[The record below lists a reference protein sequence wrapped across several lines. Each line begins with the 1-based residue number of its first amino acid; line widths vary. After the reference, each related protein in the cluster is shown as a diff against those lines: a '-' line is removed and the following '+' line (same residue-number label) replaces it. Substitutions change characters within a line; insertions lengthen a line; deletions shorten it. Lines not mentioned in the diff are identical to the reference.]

1 MYSCNSR
8 AALPDHLHSG
18 RALWSWNFSNRDE
31 ITSKATFGWLCCYLS
46 RPYNKSFEPLIET
59 SYVRLLVCSEAL
71 NFFFSC
77 VTIEKHHAIR
87 NWYLELKTKRFQH
100 MVSQN
105 HLIAYKKK
113 AFDSCGPRSGFDDV
127 VEISGRV
134 SKMPIVCRTALL
146 PPPMYKCQTKKRQSN
161 VLLISTHFSVAKT
174 VNTFRKH
181 LSSMWKKTPTE
192 EVMYHGG
199 TCK

>member
-8 AALPDHLHSG
+8 AALPDHLRSG

-31 ITSKATFGWLCCYLS
+31 ITGKATFEWLCYYLS
-46 RPYNKSFEPLIET
+46 RPYNKASEPLIGT
-59 SYVRLLVCSEAL
+59 SYIRLLVCSEAL
-71 NFFFSC
+71 NFFSMRYYRKTPCNSKLIPGIKNEAISAHGIAKSC
-77 VTIEKHHAIR
+77 
-87 NWYLELKTKRFQH
+87 NCL
-100 MVSQN
+100 
-105 HLIAYKKK
+105 KKK

-146 PPPMYKCQTKKRQSN
+146 PPPMYKCQTKKGQSN